1 MDNDELFGYGSTDH
15 RTNFDKRDAADSK
28 DALLEFYRARC
39 DAFHQ
44 ERKDLLER
52 FHELD
57 VSRESWH
64 RTQWQNQVHKQEIV
78 DLKVEL
84 ARVKDSLHAAEETIA
99 VLRAEQDSFKVQ
111 EAEDRK
117 RIQHL
122 LHLTHPTS
130 EEVTFFKDCRPGHSL
145 RSPVGAQPHDAV
157 GTHHRSN
164 VSLSEESG
172 FHRAMHQNDKMKR
185 LKRHA
190 ATCSTNGGG
199 KVGRVIRTVYL
210 PSEQADSLLLRVQVL
225 TKQLDVNRKLS
236 DDRIQSLLND
246 LEMVSVES
254 TRQRDAHHLEL
265 QTAQTDFAKMQ
276 RLLNKSTK
284 DFLVARHDA
293 LAAQRSAEEEM
304 ARLHSLL
311 RAAEADKEAVQVQA
325 KAETQ
330 SIRETIRAEGNLCAE
345 EFRKQAVSR
354 ERDIHIL
361 KEQYAAVQESYSA
374 RISDL
379 QARLAKLRSRYKA
392 LEGRRNLEMEG
403 FSRDIATLKRHV
415 VKLENLCYGTKLT
428 NDDIRLLRMDEWHT
442 LNAPDLE
449 AEILH
454 LQVI

>member
-1 MDNDELFGYGSTDH
+1 MDDDELFGYGSTDH

-28 DALLEFYRARC
+28 DALLDFYRARC

-64 RTQWQNQVHKQEIV
+64 RTQWQNQVHKQE
-78 DLKVEL
+78 VEL

-199 KVGRVIRTVYL
+199 KVVSSP
-210 PSEQADSLLLRVQVL
+210 PSSHEVMIVQC
-225 TKQLDVNRKLS
+225 RG
-236 DDRIQSLLND
+236 
-246 LEMVSVES
+246 ES
-254 TRQRDAHHLEL
+254 
-265 QTAQTDFAKMQ
+265 
-276 RLLNKSTK
+276 
-284 DFLVARHDA
+284 
-293 LAAQRSAEEEM
+293 
-304 ARLHSLL
+304 
-311 RAAEADKEAVQVQA
+311 
-325 KAETQ
+325 
-330 SIRETIRAEGNLCAE
+330 
-345 EFRKQAVSR
+345 
-354 ERDIHIL
+354 
-361 KEQYAAVQESYSA
+361 SA
-374 RISDL
+374 RCTC
-379 QARLAKLRSRYKA
+379 LANKQIRCSFESKYSLSSSTSTESSRTTEFK
-392 LEGRRNLEMEG
+392 
-403 FSRDIATLKRHV
+403 
-415 VKLENLCYGTKLT
+415 
-428 NDDIRLLRMDEWHT
+428 
-442 LNAPDLE
+442 
-449 AEILH
+449 
-454 LQVI
+454 

>member
-1 MDNDELFGYGSTDH
+1 MDDDELFGYDSTDH

-28 DALLEFYRARC
+28 DALLDFYRARC

-64 RTQWQNQVHKQEIV
+64 RTQWQNQVHKQE
-78 DLKVEL
+78 VEL
-84 ARVKDSLHAAEETIA
+84 ARVKDALHAAEETIA

-199 KVGRVIRTVYL
+199 KVVSSP
-210 PSEQADSLLLRVQVL
+210 PSSHEVMIVQC
-225 TKQLDVNRKLS
+225 RG
-236 DDRIQSLLND
+236 
-246 LEMVSVES
+246 ES
-254 TRQRDAHHLEL
+254 
-265 QTAQTDFAKMQ
+265 
-276 RLLNKSTK
+276 
-284 DFLVARHDA
+284 
-293 LAAQRSAEEEM
+293 
-304 ARLHSLL
+304 
-311 RAAEADKEAVQVQA
+311 
-325 KAETQ
+325 
-330 SIRETIRAEGNLCAE
+330 
-345 EFRKQAVSR
+345 
-354 ERDIHIL
+354 
-361 KEQYAAVQESYSA
+361 SA
-374 RISDL
+374 RCTC
-379 QARLAKLRSRYKA
+379 LANKQIRCSFESKYSLSSSTSTESSRTTEFK
-392 LEGRRNLEMEG
+392 
-403 FSRDIATLKRHV
+403 
-415 VKLENLCYGTKLT
+415 
-428 NDDIRLLRMDEWHT
+428 
-442 LNAPDLE
+442 
-449 AEILH
+449 
-454 LQVI
+454 